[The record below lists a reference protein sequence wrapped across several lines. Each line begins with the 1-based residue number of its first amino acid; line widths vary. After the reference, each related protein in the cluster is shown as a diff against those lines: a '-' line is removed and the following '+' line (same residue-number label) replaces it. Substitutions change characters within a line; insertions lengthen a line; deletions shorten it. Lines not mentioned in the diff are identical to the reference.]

1 MCVNSRIEHTR
12 AIPESFEL
20 FYRREHGRAV
30 AIGYAL
36 TGTREGAE
44 DLVHDAFEA
53 LHRRW
58 PDIVDPAA
66 YLRRTLTNL
75 STSRFRKLGSEA
87 RTLDRLRRRRDEFV
101 ELEPADAELWAAVR
115 ALPRG
120 QRAVVVLFYVEDRS
134 IEDVAQILEIAPGTT
149 KSSLHD
155 ARLALARALGTSDAK
170 ERSV

>member
-1 MCVNSRIEHTR
+1 
-12 AIPESFEL
+12 
-20 FYRREHGRAV
+20 
-30 AIGYAL
+30 
-36 TGTREGAE
+36 
-44 DLVHDAFEA
+44 
-53 LHRRW
+53 
-58 PDIVDPAA
+58 
-66 YLRRTLTNL
+66 LTNL
-75 STSRFRKLGSEA
+75 STSRLRKLGSEA

-120 QRAVVVLFYVEDRS
+120 QRAVVVLYYVEDRS

-155 ARLALARALGTSDAK
+155 ARHALARALGTSDAK